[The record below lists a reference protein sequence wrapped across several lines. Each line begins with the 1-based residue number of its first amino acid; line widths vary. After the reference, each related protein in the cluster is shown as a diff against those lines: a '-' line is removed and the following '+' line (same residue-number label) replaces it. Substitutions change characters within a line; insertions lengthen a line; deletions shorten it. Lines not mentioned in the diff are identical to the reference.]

1 MAKEQ
6 LNKSSL
12 KAAKFPE
19 LEKELINYINDME
32 SRNTAIGEELTM
44 SNGWIHNFLKR
55 HELKQRSM
63 NGESGSLTMTDQII
77 EKTTEIR
84 NILKDY
90 DLKDIYNMD
99 ETGLY
104 YRQAPTKTISRN
116 PVPGKRTG
124 SELGFSYYHTNKA
137 WMTKDVF
144 RSVMHDFNKKMYRE
158 RRKVVLLLYNAPVHE
173 QCDEFSN
180 VKLVFLPANTTSK
193 LQPLDAGVIAAFKRN
208 YRTTQYKH
216 VAIKH
221 SVEVR
226 REKEKQRE
234 MSLRENQQDNDAQNI
249 DNEVVEKMKK
259 LISDF
264 HVSQLHAMQ
273 WIKAAWEKVS
283 ADAIKNCWLHTG
295 ILPETLIENMA
306 IATENALIVY
316 DDDISLEM
324 REDIEVAVRE
334 EEENKGIFDNDTT
347 ALIHDGSDDEVED
360 MEEADDVIP
369 VNEEKILASL
379 GYVNSNFVA
388 TNDKNFKTLKDMAD
402 LYLRYKKTVIESRCN
417 QSTLDGFFSKN

>member
-6 LNKSSL
+6 LNKSNL

-19 LEKELINYINDME
+19 LEKELINYINNME
-32 SRNTAIGEELTM
+32 SGNTAIGTCSITTKANILIRQNPDFLKGEEPTM
-44 SNGWIHNFLKR
+44 SNGWIYNFLKR
-55 HELKQRSM
+55 HELKHRSM

-77 EKTTEIR
+77 EKTPEIR
-84 NILKDY
+84 NILRDY
-90 DLKDIYNMD
+90 NLKDIFNMD

-116 PVPGKRTG
+116 PVPGVKVDKTRLTIAFFCNAAGTSKSAPIIIGKFKKPRCFKKRTG

-144 RSVMHDFNKKMYRE
+144 RSVMHDFKKRMYRE
-158 RRKVVLLLYNAPVHE
+158 RRKVVLLLDNAPVHE

-193 LQPLDAGVIAAFKRN
+193 
-208 YRTTQYKH
+208 Y
-216 VAIKH
+216 
-221 SVEVR
+221 
-226 REKEKQRE
+226 
-234 MSLRENQQDNDAQNI
+234 
-249 DNEVVEKMKK
+249 
-259 LISDF
+259 
-264 HVSQLHAMQ
+264 
-273 WIKAAWEKVS
+273 
-283 ADAIKNCWLHTG
+283 
-295 ILPETLIENMA
+295 MA

-316 DDDISLEM
+316 DNDTSLKM

-334 EEENKGIFDNDTT
+334 EEVNEGIFDNDTA
-347 ALIHDGSDDEVED
+347 ALIHDSSDDEVED

-379 GYVNSNFVA
+379 GYVTSNFVA
-388 TNDKNFKTLKDMAD
+388 TNDKNFKILKDMAD
-402 LYLRYKKTVIESRCN
+402 LYL
-417 QSTLDGFFSKN
+417 